1 MEKIRTPANQ
11 WKTHERQISQTKLPV
26 KAALRKLWLSEFSSY
41 IIHLGKYLSMVST
54 LPFLTYLLI
63 ILTKIL

>member
-26 KAALRKLWLSEFSSY
+26 KAALRKLWPCELSRY
-41 IIHLGKYLSMVST
+41 IIHLGKYFSIFST
-54 LPFLTYLLI
+54 LPFL
-63 ILTKIL
+63 